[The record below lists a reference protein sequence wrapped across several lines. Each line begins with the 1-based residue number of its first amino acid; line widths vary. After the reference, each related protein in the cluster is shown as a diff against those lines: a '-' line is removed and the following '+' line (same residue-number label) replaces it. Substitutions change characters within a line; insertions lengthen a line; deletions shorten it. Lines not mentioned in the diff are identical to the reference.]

1 MSKPKGLVIFC
12 LSMTSKS
19 ETPVKS
25 FGIIIRGVKLLLSFW
40 FVTVHR
46 QGKKHFATCVS
57 QENK

>member
-12 LSMTSKS
+12 LSMTR
-19 ETPVKS
+19 TPVKS

-46 QGKKHFATCVS
+46 QAKKHFATCVS